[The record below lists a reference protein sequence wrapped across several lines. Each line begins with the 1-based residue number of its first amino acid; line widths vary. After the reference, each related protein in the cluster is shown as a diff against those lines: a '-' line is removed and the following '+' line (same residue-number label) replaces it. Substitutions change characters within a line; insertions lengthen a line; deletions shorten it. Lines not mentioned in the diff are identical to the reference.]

1 MRESGRPIPMSRSR
15 VLFILLCFGTLGPCV
30 GRSRDRPV
38 VAAPGPHGA
47 AQVTLANGKKT
58 MVPKERGQAG
68 ISDPQTAPDDR
79 TVGWLVDYNIE
90 SLSYPISGT
99 LIVWRAGKVLR
110 RFGTEQVF
118 YSWTFYA
125 HGKQVAYHTGPT
137 HGEQKSHCELHDVE
151 SGRRLAVWDGDLESS
166 DRPDW
171 TTGLNH

>member
-1 MRESGRPIPMSRSR
+1 MSESMSQSR
-15 VLFILLCFGTLGPCV
+15 MHLFLLLFALAPHIGTSQG
-30 GRSRDRPV
+30 RPV
-38 VAAPGPHGA
+38 VVSAGPKGT
-47 AQVTLANGKKT
+47 AQITRADGSMT
-58 MVPKERGQAG
+58 TVPKERGQVG
-68 ISDPQTAPDDR
+68 ISDPQTSPDDR
-79 TVGWLVDYNIE
+79 TVGWLVDFSTE

-99 LIVWRAGKVLR
+99 LIIWRAGKVLR

-137 HGEQKSHCELHDVE
+137 HGEQKSHCELHEVE

-166 DRPDW
+166 GRPDW